1 MTAPIGEAQSLQV
14 KRGENQVTLALT
26 PEPYPRKWPSLPGP
40 PKVGSPAPSISSLE
54 TFRGKPVEELTQE
67 GPYLLFF
74 WATWC
79 GPCKAALP
87 ELVAYEREQKVTVL
101 SITDE
106 EAETV
111 DAFLQKHKGPFPEAV
126 VLDERRSSFL
136 AYGVSGTPQFVLVDK
151 QGVIKSFNS
160 GYRPSHGLV
169 FDDWE
174 WDKEQPA
181 GGK

>member
-1 MTAPIGEAQSLQV
+1 
-14 KRGENQVTLALT
+14 
-26 PEPYPRKWPSLPGP
+26 LPGP

-54 TFRGKPVEELTQE
+54 TFRGKPTEELTQE

-79 GPCKAALP
+79 GPCKAVLP
-87 ELVAYEREQKVTVL
+87 ELLAYEREQKVTVL

-111 DAFLQKHKGPFPEAV
+111 DEFLQNHKGPFPESVA
-126 VLDERRSSFL
+126 LDERRNSFL

-151 QGVIKSFNS
+151 QGVIKSVNI
-160 GYRPSHGLV
+160 GYHLARGLV
-169 FDDWE
+169 IDDWE
-174 WDKEQPA
+174 WDKEQSA